1 MRMMA
6 KCDGR
11 FQASTDFLEKN
22 KGSIDFHTIE
32 KILRYHPEGW
42 TPFDDETPPICCH
55 ADHKDIRGTTN
66 SQISEIGQ
74 RTIHW
79 FTGSS
84 IPCMSVFWPFTFDE
98 PIIYP
103 GFDKGEE
110 KFSKESYWWRREAV
124 NRSLTH
130 RYVDVHKVI
139 DETINSVQS
148 KVLEIVNTGIN
159 QESIR
164 KLIREHEDI
173 LQKILDEHPLQE
185 DIDAEYME
193 FWNDQDRKAGI

>member
-1 MRMMA
+1 MA

-11 FQASTDFLEKN
+11 FQASTEFLEKN
-22 KGSIDFHTIE
+22 KGAIDFHTIE

-42 TPFDDETPPICCH
+42 TPFDDENPPICCH

-84 IPCMSVFWPFTFDE
+84 NPCMSVFWPFTFDE
-98 PIIYP
+98 PTIYP
-103 GFDKGEE
+103 GFDKGGE
-110 KFSKESYWWRREAV
+110 KFSKDSYWWRREAV
-124 NRSLTH
+124 NRNLTH
-130 RYVDVHKVI
+130 RYVEVHEVI
-139 DETINSVQS
+139 DDTVNSIQR
-148 KVLEIVNTGIN
+148 KALEIMNSGMN
-159 QESIR
+159 QEAIQ
-164 KLIREHEDI
+164 KLIQEHEDF
-173 LQKILDEHPLQE
+173 LLKILDEYPLQE